1 MQEEEKKTVDIDTS
15 GPDIDIELPEEKTEE
30 VAEQPTEDKT
40 YENERETKLEDG
52 GSADDTPEKP
62 VEQSAVQEG
71 DKQQDNSQQIEE
83 YSESVKKRIAKLT
96 KRMREAERQK
106 EEAVRYAESVKK
118 ERDQFKT
125 TADSLDKNYVTEME
139 GRITS
144 SIAAAQEKLRADRQ
158 NEDSKA
164 ETEALA
170 ASSQLGYEQGKLA
183 ELKTQHQMQETA
195 AKERPV
201 EQPEL
206 YQQPQKQTQSPPDP
220 MAEAWAEKNEWF
232 GEDEVMTQAAF
243 VVHNKLIQEEG
254 FDPESDEYYSEIDR
268 RMRTEFPHK
277 FDKQKTSSGV
287 QVASA
292 NSTAS
297 RNTQQKRRSVKL
309 SPSQIAIAKKLGV
322 PLEEYA
328 KYVKD

>member
-1 MQEEEKKTVDIDTS
+1 MEQEQ
-15 GPDIDIELPEEKTEE
+15 
-30 VAEQPTEDKT
+30 VAE
-40 YENERETKLEDG
+40 
-52 GSADDTPEKP
+52 
-62 VEQSAVQEG
+62 
-71 DKQQDNSQQIEE
+71 
-83 YSESVKKRIAKLT
+83 
-96 KRMREAERQK
+96 K
-106 EEAVRYAESVKK
+106 EEAVEVEVADPSIKEQKEQEVEVEVPTEEKAEAEPEKK
-118 ERDQFKT
+118 EDELENYSKNVQARIKKLTEKYRKEERDREEAVRVSQRLLEENKQLKQRM
-125 TADSLDKNYVTEME
+125 DSLDQGYLSEYGTRLESQEDQAKRAYSEAHQAGDSEKMFEAQKALSKIAIEQERYRLAKDQAEKKEKDKEEETTE
-139 GRITS
+139 
-144 SIAAAQEKLRADRQ
+144 AV
-158 NEDSKA
+158 A
-164 ETEALA
+164 ET
-170 ASSQLGYEQGKLA
+170 
-183 ELKTQHQMQETA
+183 
-195 AKERPV
+195 P
-201 EQPEL
+201 
-206 YQQPQKQTQSPPDP
+206 QPQQKVSPKAKD
-220 MAEAWAEKNEWF
+220 WAEKNEWF
-232 GEDEVMTQAAF
+232 GEDEIMTQAAF

>member
-1 MQEEEKKTVDIDTS
+1 MEQEQVA
-15 GPDIDIELPEEKTEE
+15 EKTEE
-30 VAEQPTEDKT
+30 TVEVEVADPSIKEQSEQEVEVVETEQKEEQT
-40 YENERETKLEDG
+40 ETKEEQKEDELENY
-52 GSADDTPEKP
+52 SKN
-62 VEQSAVQEG
+62 VQS
-71 DKQQDNSQQIEE
+71 
-83 YSESVKKRIAKLT
+83 RIKKLT
-96 KRMREAERQK
+96 EKYRKEERDR
-106 EEAVRYAESVKK
+106 EEAVRISQKLLEENKK
-118 ERDQFKT
+118 LKQRV
-125 TADSLDKNYVTEME
+125 DSLDQGYLSEYGTRLESQEDQAKRAYSEAHQAGDSEKMFEAQKALSKIAIEQERYRLAKDQAEKKEKDKEEETTE
-139 GRITS
+139 
-144 SIAAAQEKLRADRQ
+144 AV
-158 NEDSKA
+158 A
-164 ETEALA
+164 ET
-170 ASSQLGYEQGKLA
+170 
-183 ELKTQHQMQETA
+183 
-195 AKERPV
+195 P
-201 EQPEL
+201 
-206 YQQPQKQTQSPPDP
+206 QPQQKVSPKAKD
-220 MAEAWAEKNEWF
+220 WAEKNEWF
-232 GEDEVMTQAAF
+232 GEDEIMTQAAF

>member
-1 MQEEEKKTVDIDTS
+1 MEQEQVA
-15 GPDIDIELPEEKTEE
+15 EKTEE
-30 VAEQPTEDKT
+30 TVEVEVADPSIKEQSEQEVEVVETEQKEEQT
-40 YENERETKLEDG
+40 ETKEEQKEDELENY
-52 GSADDTPEKP
+52 SKN
-62 VEQSAVQEG
+62 VQA
-71 DKQQDNSQQIEE
+71 
-83 YSESVKKRIAKLT
+83 RIKKLT
-96 KRMREAERQK
+96 EKYRKEERDR
-106 EEAVRYAESVKK
+106 EEAVRMSQRLLEENKQLK
-118 ERDQFKT
+118 QRM
-125 TADSLDKNYVTEME
+125 DSLDQGYLSEYGTRLESQEDQAKRAYSEAHQAGDSEKMFEAQKALSKIAIEQERYRLAKDQAEKKEKDKEEETTE
-139 GRITS
+139 
-144 SIAAAQEKLRADRQ
+144 AV
-158 NEDSKA
+158 A
-164 ETEALA
+164 ET
-170 ASSQLGYEQGKLA
+170 
-183 ELKTQHQMQETA
+183 
-195 AKERPV
+195 P
-201 EQPEL
+201 
-206 YQQPQKQTQSPPDP
+206 QPQQKVSPKAKD
-220 MAEAWAEKNEWF
+220 WAEKNEWF
-232 GEDEVMTQAAF
+232 GEDEIMTQAAF

>member
-1 MQEEEKKTVDIDTS
+1 MEQEQ
-15 GPDIDIELPEEKTEE
+15 
-30 VAEQPTEDKT
+30 VAE
-40 YENERETKLEDG
+40 
-52 GSADDTPEKP
+52 
-62 VEQSAVQEG
+62 
-71 DKQQDNSQQIEE
+71 
-83 YSESVKKRIAKLT
+83 
-96 KRMREAERQK
+96 K
-106 EEAVRYAESVKK
+106 EEAVEVEVADPSIKEQKEQEVEVEVPTEEKAEAEPEKK
-118 ERDQFKT
+118 EDELENYSKNVQARIKKLTEKYRKEERDREEAVRMSQRLLEENKQLKQRM
-125 TADSLDKNYVTEME
+125 DSLDQGYLSEYGTRLESQEDQAKRAYSEAHQAGDSEKMFEAQKALSKIAIEQERYRLAKDQAEKKEKDKEEETTE
-139 GRITS
+139 
-144 SIAAAQEKLRADRQ
+144 AV
-158 NEDSKA
+158 A
-164 ETEALA
+164 ET
-170 ASSQLGYEQGKLA
+170 
-183 ELKTQHQMQETA
+183 
-195 AKERPV
+195 P
-201 EQPEL
+201 
-206 YQQPQKQTQSPPDP
+206 QPQQKVSPKAKD
-220 MAEAWAEKNEWF
+220 WAEKNEWF
-232 GEDEVMTQAAF
+232 GEDEIMTQAAF

>member
-1 MQEEEKKTVDIDTS
+1 MEQEQ
-15 GPDIDIELPEEKTEE
+15 
-30 VAEQPTEDKT
+30 VAE
-40 YENERETKLEDG
+40 
-52 GSADDTPEKP
+52 
-62 VEQSAVQEG
+62 
-71 DKQQDNSQQIEE
+71 
-83 YSESVKKRIAKLT
+83 
-96 KRMREAERQK
+96 K
-106 EEAVRYAESVKK
+106 EEAVEVEVADPSIKEQKEQEVEVEVPTEEKAEAEPEKK
-118 ERDQFKT
+118 EDELENYSKNVQARIKKLTEKYRKEERDREEAVRMSQKLLEENKQLKQRM
-125 TADSLDKNYVTEME
+125 DSLDQGYLSEYGTRLESQEDQAKRAYSEAHQAGDSEKMFEAQKALSKIAIEQERYRLAKDQAEKKEKDKEEETTE
-139 GRITS
+139 
-144 SIAAAQEKLRADRQ
+144 AV
-158 NEDSKA
+158 A
-164 ETEALA
+164 ET
-170 ASSQLGYEQGKLA
+170 
-183 ELKTQHQMQETA
+183 
-195 AKERPV
+195 P
-201 EQPEL
+201 
-206 YQQPQKQTQSPPDP
+206 QPQQKVSPKAKD
-220 MAEAWAEKNEWF
+220 WAEKNEWF
-232 GEDEVMTQAAF
+232 GEDEIMTQAAF

>member
-1 MQEEEKKTVDIDTS
+1 MEQEQVT
-15 GPDIDIELPEEKTEE
+15 EKTEE
-30 VAEQPTEDKT
+30 TVEVEVADPSIKEQSEQEVEVVQT
-40 YENERETKLEDG
+40 ETKEEQTETKEEQKEDELENY
-52 GSADDTPEKP
+52 SKN
-62 VEQSAVQEG
+62 VQA
-71 DKQQDNSQQIEE
+71 
-83 YSESVKKRIAKLT
+83 RIKKLT
-96 KRMREAERQK
+96 EKYRKEERDR
-106 EEAVRYAESVKK
+106 EEAVRISQKLLEENKK
-118 ERDQFKT
+118 LKQRV
-125 TADSLDKNYVTEME
+125 DSLDQGYLSEYGTRLESQEDQAKRAYSEAHQAGDSEKMFEAQKALSKIAIEQERYRVAKDQAEKKEKDKSEESTE
-139 GRITS
+139 S
-144 SIAAAQEKLRADRQ
+144 V
-158 NEDSKA
+158 A
-164 ETEALA
+164 ET
-170 ASSQLGYEQGKLA
+170 
-183 ELKTQHQMQETA
+183 
-195 AKERPV
+195 P
-201 EQPEL
+201 
-206 YQQPQKQTQSPPDP
+206 QPQQKVSPKAKD
-220 MAEAWAEKNEWF
+220 WAEKNEWF
-232 GEDEVMTQAAF
+232 GEDEIMTQAAF

>member
-1 MQEEEKKTVDIDTS
+1 MEQEQVA
-15 GPDIDIELPEEKTEE
+15 EKTEE
-30 VAEQPTEDKT
+30 TVEVEVADPSIKEQSEQEVEVVETEQK
-40 YENERETKLEDG
+40 EEQAETKEEQKEDELENY
-52 GSADDTPEKP
+52 SKN
-62 VEQSAVQEG
+62 VQA
-71 DKQQDNSQQIEE
+71 
-83 YSESVKKRIAKLT
+83 RIKKLT
-96 KRMREAERQK
+96 EKYRKEERDR
-106 EEAVRYAESVKK
+106 EEAVRISQKLLEENKK
-118 ERDQFKT
+118 LKQRV
-125 TADSLDKNYVTEME
+125 DSLDQGYLSEYGTRLESQEDQAKRAYSEAHQAGDSEKMFEAQKALSKIAIEQERYRLAKDQAEKKEKDKEEETTE
-139 GRITS
+139 
-144 SIAAAQEKLRADRQ
+144 AV
-158 NEDSKA
+158 A
-164 ETEALA
+164 ET
-170 ASSQLGYEQGKLA
+170 
-183 ELKTQHQMQETA
+183 
-195 AKERPV
+195 P
-201 EQPEL
+201 
-206 YQQPQKQTQSPPDP
+206 QPQQKVSPKAKD
-220 MAEAWAEKNEWF
+220 WAEKNEWF
-232 GEDEVMTQAAF
+232 GEDEIMTQAAF

>member
-1 MQEEEKKTVDIDTS
+1 MEQEQ
-15 GPDIDIELPEEKTEE
+15 
-30 VAEQPTEDKT
+30 VAE
-40 YENERETKLEDG
+40 
-52 GSADDTPEKP
+52 
-62 VEQSAVQEG
+62 
-71 DKQQDNSQQIEE
+71 
-83 YSESVKKRIAKLT
+83 
-96 KRMREAERQK
+96 K
-106 EEAVRYAESVKK
+106 EEAVEVEVADPSIKEQKEQEVEVEVPTEEKAEAEPEKK
-118 ERDQFKT
+118 EDELENYSKNVQARIKKLTEKYRKEERDREEAVRISQKLLEENKKLKQRV
-125 TADSLDKNYVTEME
+125 DSLDQGYLSEYGTRLESQEDQAKRAYSEAHQAGDSEKMFEAQKALSKIAIEQERYRLAKDQAEKKEKDKEEETTE
-139 GRITS
+139 
-144 SIAAAQEKLRADRQ
+144 AV
-158 NEDSKA
+158 A
-164 ETEALA
+164 ET
-170 ASSQLGYEQGKLA
+170 
-183 ELKTQHQMQETA
+183 
-195 AKERPV
+195 P
-201 EQPEL
+201 
-206 YQQPQKQTQSPPDP
+206 QPQQKVSPKAKD
-220 MAEAWAEKNEWF
+220 WAEKNEWF
-232 GEDEVMTQAAF
+232 GEDEIMTQAAF

>member
-1 MQEEEKKTVDIDTS
+1 MEQEQ
-15 GPDIDIELPEEKTEE
+15 
-30 VAEQPTEDKT
+30 VAE
-40 YENERETKLEDG
+40 
-52 GSADDTPEKP
+52 
-62 VEQSAVQEG
+62 
-71 DKQQDNSQQIEE
+71 
-83 YSESVKKRIAKLT
+83 
-96 KRMREAERQK
+96 K
-106 EEAVRYAESVKK
+106 EEAVEVEVADPSIKEQKEQEVEVEVPTEEKAEAEPEKK
-118 ERDQFKT
+118 EDELENYSKNVQARIKKLTEKYRKEERDREEAVRISQKLLEENKKLKQRV
-125 TADSLDKNYVTEME
+125 DSLDQGYLSEYGTRLESQEDQAKRAYSEAHQAGDSEKMFEAQKALSKIAIEQERYRLAKDQAEKKEKDKEEETTE
-139 GRITS
+139 S
-144 SIAAAQEKLRADRQ
+144 V
-158 NEDSKA
+158 A
-164 ETEALA
+164 ET
-170 ASSQLGYEQGKLA
+170 
-183 ELKTQHQMQETA
+183 
-195 AKERPV
+195 P
-201 EQPEL
+201 
-206 YQQPQKQTQSPPDP
+206 QPQQKVSPKAKD
-220 MAEAWAEKNEWF
+220 WAEKNEWF
-232 GEDEVMTQAAF
+232 GEDEIMTQAAF

>member
-1 MQEEEKKTVDIDTS
+1 MEQEQ
-15 GPDIDIELPEEKTEE
+15 
-30 VAEQPTEDKT
+30 VAE
-40 YENERETKLEDG
+40 
-52 GSADDTPEKP
+52 
-62 VEQSAVQEG
+62 
-71 DKQQDNSQQIEE
+71 
-83 YSESVKKRIAKLT
+83 
-96 KRMREAERQK
+96 K
-106 EEAVRYAESVKK
+106 EEAVEVEVADPSIKEQSEQEVEVVETEQKEEQAETKQEQKEDELENYSKNVQARIKK
-118 ERDQFKT
+118 LTEKYRKEERDREEAVRISQKLLEENKKLKQRV
-125 TADSLDKNYVTEME
+125 DSLDQGYLSEYGTRLESQEDQAKRAYAEAHQAGDSEKMFEAQKALSKIAIEQERYRLAKNQSE
-139 GRITS
+139 
-144 SIAAAQEKLRADRQ
+144 
-158 NEDSKA
+158 
-164 ETEALA
+164 
-170 ASSQLGYEQGKLA
+170 
-183 ELKTQHQMQETA
+183 A
-195 AKERPV
+195 AKNQPQA
-201 EQPEL
+201 EQPVAQP
-206 YQQPQKQTQSPPDP
+206 QQPQQQVSPK
-220 MAEAWAEKNEWF
+220 AKTWAEKNEWF

>member
-1 MQEEEKKTVDIDTS
+1 MEQEQVA
-15 GPDIDIELPEEKTEE
+15 EKTEE
-30 VAEQPTEDKT
+30 TVEVEVADPSIKEQSEQEVEVVETEQKEEQT
-40 YENERETKLEDG
+40 ETKEEQKEDELENY
-52 GSADDTPEKP
+52 SKN
-62 VEQSAVQEG
+62 VQA
-71 DKQQDNSQQIEE
+71 
-83 YSESVKKRIAKLT
+83 RIKKLT
-96 KRMREAERQK
+96 EKYRKEERDR
-106 EEAVRYAESVKK
+106 EEAVRISQKLLEENKKLKQKVESLDQGYLSEYGTRLESQEDQAKRAYSEAHQAGDSEKMFEAQKALSKIAIEQERYRLAKDQAEKK
-118 ERDQFKT
+118 EK
-125 TADSLDKNYVTEME
+125 DKGEEVTE
-139 GRITS
+139 TV
-144 SIAAAQEKLRADRQ
+144 
-158 NEDSKA
+158 A
-164 ETEALA
+164 ET
-170 ASSQLGYEQGKLA
+170 
-183 ELKTQHQMQETA
+183 
-195 AKERPV
+195 P
-201 EQPEL
+201 
-206 YQQPQKQTQSPPDP
+206 QPQQKVSPK
-220 MAEAWAEKNEWF
+220 AKTWAEKNEWF
-232 GEDEVMTQAAF
+232 GEDEIMTQAAF

>member
-1 MQEEEKKTVDIDTS
+1 MEQEQVA
-15 GPDIDIELPEEKTEE
+15 EKTEE
-30 VAEQPTEDKT
+30 TVEVEVADPSIKEQSEQEVEVVQTEQKEEQT
-40 YENERETKLEDG
+40 ETKEEQKEDELENY
-52 GSADDTPEKP
+52 SKN
-62 VEQSAVQEG
+62 VQA
-71 DKQQDNSQQIEE
+71 
-83 YSESVKKRIAKLT
+83 RIKKLT
-96 KRMREAERQK
+96 EKYRKEERDR
-106 EEAVRYAESVKK
+106 EEAVRISQKLLEENKK
-118 ERDQFKT
+118 LKQRV
-125 TADSLDKNYVTEME
+125 DSLDQGYLSEYGTRLESQEDQAKRAYSEAHQAGDSEKMFEAQKALSKIAIEQERYRLAKDQAEKKEKDKEDETTE
-139 GRITS
+139 
-144 SIAAAQEKLRADRQ
+144 AV
-158 NEDSKA
+158 A
-164 ETEALA
+164 ET
-170 ASSQLGYEQGKLA
+170 
-183 ELKTQHQMQETA
+183 
-195 AKERPV
+195 P
-201 EQPEL
+201 
-206 YQQPQKQTQSPPDP
+206 QPQQKVSPKAKD
-220 MAEAWAEKNEWF
+220 WAEKNEWF
-232 GEDEVMTQAAF
+232 GEDEIMTQAAF